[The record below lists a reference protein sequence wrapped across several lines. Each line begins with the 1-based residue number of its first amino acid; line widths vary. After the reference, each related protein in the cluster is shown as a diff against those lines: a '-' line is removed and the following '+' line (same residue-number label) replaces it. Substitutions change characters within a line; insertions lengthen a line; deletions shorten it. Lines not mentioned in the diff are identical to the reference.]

1 VHISDVARIAVEQG
15 ALNENVVLDVAG
27 PEKFSYYDYVK
38 LISQSMGLRRAIIP
52 VPPIVAWVVG
62 KVVGIIVS
70 DRVIT
75 RAEIRGLMNGLMA
88 SDDKPL
94 GVVKFSEWI
103 QENGTKLGLKYQN
116 DMKERKYKTAS
127 LFYNSPNSTK

>member
-1 VHISDVARIAVEQG
+1 
-15 ALNENVVLDVAG
+15 
-27 PEKFSYYDYVK
+27 KFSYYEYVK
-38 LISQSMGLRRAIIP
+38 LISRSMGLRRVIIP
-52 VPPIVAWVVG
+52 VPPIFAWVVG

-103 QENGTKLGLKYQN
+103 QENGTNLGLKYQN

>member
-1 VHISDVARIAVEQG
+1 MELG
-15 ALNENVVLDVAG
+15 ALNDNVILDVSG
-27 PEKFSYYDYVK
+27 PEKFSYYEYVK
-38 LISQSMGLRRAIIP
+38 LISKSMGLRRAIIP

-62 KVVGIIVS
+62 KVVGILVS

-103 QENGTKLGLKYQN
+103 EENGTTLGLRYQN
-116 DMKERKYKTAS
+116 DMKERKYQSPS
-127 LFYNSPNSTK
+127 LLYNSPNSTE

>member
-1 VHISDVARIAVEQG
+1 MHISDVARIAVEQG
-15 ALNENVVLDVAG
+15 SLDENLILDVAG
-27 PEKFSYYDYVK
+27 PEKFSYYEYVK

-52 VPPIVAWVVG
+52 IPPIVAWIVG
-62 KVVGIIVS
+62 KAVGILVS

-88 SDDKPL
+88 SDDEPL

-103 QENGTKLGLKYQN
+103 EENGTTLGLRYQN
-116 DMKERKYKTAS
+116 DMKERTYQSPA
-127 LFYNSPNSTK
+127 LFYNSPNSTE

>member
-1 VHISDVARIAVEQG
+1 MHISDVARIAVEQG